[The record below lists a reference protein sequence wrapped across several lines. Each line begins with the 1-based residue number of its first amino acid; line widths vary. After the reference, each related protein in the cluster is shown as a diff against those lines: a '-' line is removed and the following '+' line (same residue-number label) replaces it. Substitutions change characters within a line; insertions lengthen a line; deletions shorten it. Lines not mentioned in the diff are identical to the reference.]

1 MYRAAVFAV
10 REMTYGGIWRV
21 YRRELGFVDI
31 EDDDLTDVEKVTHS
45 EEPIYWLQWQHWH
58 ECYVV
63 VDVVYE
69 WCLGDMI
76 ANDLALLRRKKC

>member
-31 EDDDLTDVEKVTHS
+31 DDDDLTDVERSLT
-45 EEPIYWLQWQHWH
+45 
-58 ECYVV
+58 
-63 VDVVYE
+63 
-69 WCLGDMI
+69 
-76 ANDLALLRRKKC
+76 RKSLFTGLNGSTSVHVMLSLMLSMNGV